1 MEVESISEVL
11 VSSRASVVFF
21 VIEDE
26 FSFSIELL
34 EEMFSGTGLVNGSGI
49 LESVE
54 EDSEVGETAVSDSS
68 GSIATGGNFSE
79 IGGSSIPSV
88 GVERGDALIASVEL
102 GMGTVSSSRGKEM
115 VGGSTF

>member
-1 MEVESISEVL
+1 MEVESISEGL
-11 VSSRASVVFF
+11 VSSWASVVFF

-34 EEMFSGTGLVNGSGI
+34 EEMFSGTGLVNASGI

-54 EDSEVGETAVSDSS
+54 EDSKVGETAVSDSS
-68 GSIATGGNFSE
+68 DSIATGGNSSE
-79 IGGSSIPSV
+79 IGGCSIPSV
-88 GVERGDALIASVEL
+88 EL
-102 GMGTVSSSRGKEM
+102 GTGTVSSSCGKEM